1 MHLTLDSGAEANC
14 ITISE
19 ARRLRIKIEPAGQL
33 ASQLDKSKL
42 EVLGEVHINFTRGN
56 ISFKFEALV
65 VPEINKASILGGMPF
80 LKTNKITVPFHEDYV
95 KVQNKFKIPVTPSV
109 FVESNSKD
117 QKNSHIIKIRKTT
130 VVMPDEYIEENLPNH
145 FQPNYP
151 CLVSPFDDK
160 LQSQLLPIECDAV
173 GRAIRIINTSD
184 KPIILKKRSQAF
196 QVRPLH
202 SALPAK
208 IKEHKPNMNENPVP
222 NKPQHPDTYLSLLTY
237 DPDGIISKL
246 PNGQDIIA
254 RLKKANAEY
263 HEVFN
268 GDLTIGYNGASGPC
282 KANWN
287 FIQEPP
293 TNHGKSV
300 SYIKDDQKLIS
311 QAKID
316 RLYEQKVVQ
325 KPSELGVVV
334 KMVNPVMILK
344 KTRVENEPWDKI
356 DPIND
361 TRLVMAANKL
371 NTWMEDIPGDVV
383 TSEEHIAK
391 VSRHKF
397 HINTDLASS
406 FEQIWVDES
415 KYPYLAFNS
424 PFKGQYVMCRTTQG
438 RKGSSETLKQLTS
451 ICFGHLEAEKKVQ
464 FIHDDAHVGGQD
476 PMETIDNW
484 IEFLKACKKNNIK
497 LSPNKTT
504 FFPHVFDVVGYSVEG
519 QSTLPNVHRINAIK
533 NFELPT
539 TVGRLRSYLGLYK
552 TFVKNQ
558 KNQAEVLTGL
568 NELASNS
575 NDKNDKIEW
584 TESLKLKFRN
594 SQAKVDTI
602 EPLYMPKPHDQL
614 VITLDWAALSRGMG
628 AVIWAIVDGTKRV
641 VKHFSANVTE
651 ACSKRL
657 LPCEGEAL
665 SAKSAV
671 RAFRSLIQM
680 SQRTTIVLTDSEPLL
695 QAIRLLAKGHV
706 SSSQKLNAIACNIN
720 GEQAGAE
727 LCQAQSSAELEAR
740 HYCQNPMQLN
750 STQLNSKATSVGVRH
765 SSHVFHRPHHNKL
778 SSHFWTS

>member
-1 MHLTLDSGAEANC
+1 MATCPSPVISLFFGSAVVHLTLDSGAEADC
-14 ITISE
+14 ITIAE
-19 ARRLRIKIEPAGQL
+19 CRRLKIKVGPAGQL
-33 ASQLDKSKL
+33 ASQIDKSKL
-42 EVLGEVHINFTRGN
+42 EVLGEVHVNFTRGD

-80 LKTNKITVPFHEDYV
+80 LKINKFTIPFDKDYV
-95 KVQNKFKIPVTPSV
+95 KVQDKYKIPVTPSI
-109 FVESNSKD
+109 FVEEESGAV
-117 QKNSHIIKIRKTT
+117 KNSHIINIRKTI
-130 VVMPDEYIEENLPNH
+130 VMMPNEYLEENLPNH
-145 FQPNYP
+145 FQTNYP
-151 CLVSPFDDK
+151 CLVSPFDQK
-160 LQSQLLPIECDAV
+160 LRSQLLPIECDAV
-173 GRAIRIINTSD
+173 GRAIRIKNTSNE
-184 KPIILKKRSQAF
+184 PIVLKKKSQAF

-202 SALPAK
+202 TTFPTK
-208 IKEHKPNMNENPVP
+208 IKEHRPNVNENPVP
-222 NKPQHPDTYLSLLTY
+222 DKPQHPNNYLSLLTY
-237 DPDGIISKL
+237 DPDGIIAQL
-246 PNGQDIIA
+246 PNGQDIIE

-300 SYIKDDQKLIS
+300 SYIKENQKLIS

-356 DPIND
+356 DPVKD

-391 VSRHKF
+391 ISKHKF

-424 PFKGQYVMCRTTQG
+424 PYKGLYVMCRTVQG

-451 ICFGHLEAEKKVQ
+451 ICFGHLEADRKVE
-464 FIHDDAHVGGQD
+464 FIHDDAHVGGQN
-476 PMETIDNW
+476 PMETVENW
-484 IEFLKACKKNNIK
+484 IEFLKACRKNNIK
-497 LSPNKTT
+497 LSPNKTI
-504 FFPHVFDVVGYSVEG
+504 FFPHMFDVVGYSVEG
-519 QSTLPNVHRINAIK
+519 QSTLPNVHRLNAIK

-539 TVGRLRSYLGLYK
+539 TVGRLRTYLGLYK

-558 KNQAEVLTGL
+558 KSQASVLSGL
-568 NELASNS
+568 NELASN
-575 NDKNDKIEW
+575 NHDKNDKICW
-584 TESLKLKFRN
+584 TEPLQARFEN
-594 SQAKVDTI
+594 SKAKVDTI
-602 EPLYMPKPHDQL
+602 EPLYMPKPNDQL
-614 VITLDWAALSRGMG
+614 VITLDWAALLKGIG
-628 AVIWAIVDGTKRV
+628 AVIWAIVDGSKRV
-641 VKHFSANVTE
+641 VQHFSANVTE

-665 SAKSAV
+665 AAKAAV
-671 RAFRSLIQM
+671 RAFRSFIQM
-680 SQRTTIVLTDSEPLL
+680 SERTTIVLTDSEPLL
-695 QAIRLLAKGHV
+695 QAIRLLAKGHI
-706 SSSQKLNAIACNIN
+706 S
-720 GEQAGAE
+720 
-727 LCQAQSSAELEAR
+727 
-740 HYCQNPMQLN
+740 
-750 STQLNSKATSVGVRH
+750 
-765 SSHVFHRPHHNKL
+765 
-778 SSHFWTS
+778 